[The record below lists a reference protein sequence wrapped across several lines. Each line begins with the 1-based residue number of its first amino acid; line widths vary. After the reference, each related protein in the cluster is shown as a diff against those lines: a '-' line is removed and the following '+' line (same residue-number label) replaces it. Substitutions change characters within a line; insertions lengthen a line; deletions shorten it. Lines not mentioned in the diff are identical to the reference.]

1 MKIFFSGIKGL
12 FFIFIIMATI
22 AAGCDKAQNTIR
34 KIHGDYTL
42 QLYTVNGSDSMN
54 LYKEK
59 FGTNF
64 SFYQEGTFG
73 DEVCVISGPRNDG
86 KEFEIKWTWEY
97 LGYEDGFD
105 IITTQVRVIETG
117 MLDTTLSTGPFGA
130 NRIPR
135 WHIVSIDRDEME
147 LSCKTNSKFY
157 LIKLEE

>member
-1 MKIFFSGIKGL
+1 MRL
-12 FFIFIIMATI
+12 FYWNTKRLISIFITI
-22 AAGCDKAQNTIR
+22 AVISAGCDKAQNTIR

-42 QLYTVNGSDSMN
+42 QFYTANGADSMN
-54 LYKEK
+54 LFKEK

-86 KEFEIKWTWEY
+86 KEFQIKWTWEY

-105 IITTQVRVIETG
+105 VITSQVRVIETG
-117 MLDTTLSTGPFGA
+117 TLDTTMGTGPFGA
-130 NRIPR
+130 NRHPR

-147 LSCKTNSKFY
+147 LSCKTNCKYY